1 MAKVVVWSSEAL
13 CRVVEYDC
21 PTIHDT
27 TTISDCAMSFV
38 PCLARVARACTDELN
53 VPYPGILLRLVV
65 YGISWTSRR
74 RRRDPSSQI
83 PSHSAD
89 KVCHCVSVQ
98 ISQIFLS
105 PVHPGPPHPPPPR
118 STLPHQPCHP
128 APAGAQCR
136 HCFKTVFW
144 DCFVPGWPHQRRSPV
159 EIGRDPRILRDCW
172 RRQGKAAHVHPGT
185 LIVHAVCVCEAT
197 GPTAAACNQT
207 RVLC

>member
-13 CRVVEYDC
+13 CRFVEYDC

-118 STLPHQPCHP
+118 STLPTHP
-128 APAGAQCR
+128 ATLPQLALSAATASKQFFG
-136 HCFKTVFW
+136 TVCSRMAASTQKPSGNW
-144 DCFVPGWPHQRRSPV
+144 QRPSNP
-159 EIGRDPRILRDCW
+159 
-172 RRQGKAAHVHPGT
+172 
-185 LIVHAVCVCEAT
+185 
-197 GPTAAACNQT
+197 
-207 RVLC
+207 

>member
-13 CRVVEYDC
+13 CRFVEYDC

-27 TTISDCAMSFV
+27 TAISDCAMSFV

-83 PSHSAD
+83 PSHSTD

-105 PVHPGPPHPPPPR
+105 PAPHLPAPPCPTHPA
-118 STLPHQPCHP
+118 TLPQL
-128 APAGAQCR
+128 ALSAATASKQFFGTVLFQDGRINAEAQW
-136 HCFKTVFW
+136 KLAETLESLGIV
-144 DCFVPGWPHQRRSPV
+144 G
-159 EIGRDPRILRDCW
+159 E
-172 RRQGKAAHVHPGT
+172 GKARQHTFTPG
-185 LIVHAVCVCEAT
+185 
-197 GPTAAACNQT
+197 
-207 RVLC
+207 R